1 MKEKLKKKKNH
12 YNKNQ
17 NGNIEGYGFMLKK
30 QITQRSTSAPTAEIS
45 NPTNDST
52 MPNPDLAAWTRT
64 DRLVKAW
71 ITATISEE
79 ALGTV
84 VGLTTSL
91 DVWKALSNAY
101 SQDSQAREFELLLK
115 LQEKKKDSITLTD
128 FIRNFKLTCDQLNAI
143 GKSVPDQ
150 KKVFWLL
157 NGLGPRY
164 ESFSTA
170 MLKPPVPSYNDL
182 IPLLHSH
189 ELRNRSL
196 LADQVN
202 PAMAFVGQRSN
213 SNNKGSQSSFNSRG
227 RGFHQAGSRPPSTPR
242 NFQQHAPSKNSNHSS
257 TPTSSG
263 SIPQCQIC
271 KKKGHHAL
279 KCWHRFD
286 HSYQD
291 DQVPQALAAL
301 HINSPTAGEWL
312 PDTGAT
318 AHITDDPGILSD
330 LKPYVGSDSVMV
342 GNGHQLPITHTG
354 NAHIFPTDSSLSLNN
369 VLVVP
374 DIKKNLLS
382 VSQLTCDYPCYFLFD
397 NHGFVIKDLR
407 THQVLASGSKE
418 DGLYVLQHAPVKV
431 FFSNRFRVVDSDTWH
446 GRLGHPQP
454 RNFTVS
460 YSQ

>member
-1 MKEKLKKKKNH
+1 M
-12 YNKNQ
+12 
-17 NGNIEGYGFMLKK
+17 
-30 QITQRSTSAPTAEIS
+30 AEIS

-52 MPNPDLAAWTRT
+52 MPNPDLVAWTCT

-84 VGLTTSL
+84 VGLTASL

-101 SQDSQAREFELLLK
+101 SQDS
-115 LQEKKKDSITLTD
+115 
-128 FIRNFKLTCDQLNAI
+128 QLNAI

-257 TPTSSG
+257 TPTSSAA
-263 SIPQCQIC
+263 STKSDSASNLLAEWVPSKLQITSPPTPTTPIPSPPPSHTLD
-271 KKKGHHAL
+271 KEFARLFSSEHPL
-279 KCWHRFD
+279 P
-286 HSYQD
+286 
-291 DQVPQALAAL
+291 V
-301 HINSPTAGEWL
+301 SPTHTTSSPLQMTPLAIPPSNET
-312 PDTGAT
+312 P
-318 AHITDDPGILSD
+318 P
-330 LKPYVGSDSVMV
+330 PP
-342 GNGHQLPITHTG
+342 QL
-354 NAHIFPTDSSLSLNN
+354 
-369 VLVVP
+369 
-374 DIKKNLLS
+374 
-382 VSQLTCDYPCYFLFD
+382 
-397 NHGFVIKDLR
+397 
-407 THQVLASGSKE
+407 
-418 DGLYVLQHAPVKV
+418 
-431 FFSNRFRVVDSDTWH
+431 
-446 GRLGHPQP
+446 
-454 RNFTVS
+454 
-460 YSQ
+460 